1 MDEGKD
7 VDIVYLDFAKAF
19 VLVPRCRLITK
30 AHGIDGEL
38 LRWLSNWLKDRKQR
52 VVVNDK
58 YSEWTEVLSGV
69 PQGSILG
76 PVLFAIFI
84 NDIDDGITNLVDI
97 LSKFDD
103 DTKVGRVIASDEDR
117 VLVQSALDQLC
128 DWADRWE
135 MMFNVEKCHVL
146 HLGKSNKNFSNSM
159 NGHSWAQLPLIR

>member
-1 MDEGKD
+1 MVLFLKKSCTTNLLEYLEKVTKAVDEGKD

-103 DTKVGRVIASDEDR
+103 DTKVGRVIPAMRTES
-117 VLVQSALDQLC
+117 VLTAAISSRGSSQFLC
-128 DWADRWE
+128 ESGRE
-135 MMFNVEKCHVL
+135 TR
-146 HLGKSNKNFSNSM
+146 STTFSC
-159 NGHSWAQLPLIR
+159 